1 MNLGPFS
8 FDWSQEDSFTLI
20 VVLLLIVVLAV
31 IIFKVI

>member
-20 VVLLLIVVLAV
+20 IVLLLIVVLAV